1 MKLIGS
7 NRLRVV
13 AATGLQIALLAVVLW
28 AADRAHGAGRSAIAG
43 GVEAK
48 MEYCLDCHGPS
59 GQGYRGYFP
68 IPRLAG
74 QQTEYVKNQLQAFVE
89 HRRTNNVMFNVAHS
103 LSPAMIAALAA
114 DFRALNPRPIGGGPR
129 GLIGAGE
136 KSSERSARRQC
147 CRVRRVPRPGGP
159 RQRGNS
165 APCRSAARIYVQ
177 QIDELEQRA
186 WPESGDAG
194 YVGGHV
200 ASCAQFDQAASRS
213 RRSLPQL
220 FGVTPMRYTGVKS
233 SPQRLLPSPSQRW
246 RATRKAPPSAIARG
260 ATADRRKA
268 TPRHRVWPVKEPD
281 TSSSNL

>member
-136 KSSERSARRQC
+136 RIFQNGVPDANVAACAACHGPEAQGNEEIPRLAGQLPEYTFNKLTNWSKERGQNPA
-147 CRVRRVPRPGGP
+147 
-159 RQRGNS
+159 
-165 APCRSAARIYVQ
+165 
-177 QIDELEQRA
+177 
-186 WPESGDAG
+186 
-194 YVGGHV
+194 
-200 ASCAQFDQAASRS
+200 
-213 RRSLPQL
+213 
-220 FGVTPMRYTGVKS
+220 M
-233 SPQRLLPSPSQRW
+233 
-246 RATRKAPPSAIARG
+246 
-260 ATADRRKA
+260 
-268 TPRHRVWPVKEPD
+268 PD
-281 TSSSNL
+281 TSAVMSPVAHSLTRPQVEAVAAYLSYLE